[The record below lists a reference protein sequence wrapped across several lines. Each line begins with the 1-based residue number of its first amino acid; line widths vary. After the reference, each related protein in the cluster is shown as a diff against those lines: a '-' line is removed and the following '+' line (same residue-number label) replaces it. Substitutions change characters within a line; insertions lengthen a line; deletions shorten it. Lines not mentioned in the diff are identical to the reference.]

1 MLRIV
6 GKLLVVAIVG
16 TGTLVA
22 TAEKPSVGVWVSP
35 GGPHGIW
42 AKSLGDPWPVK
53 MIVGDL
59 AELGVSDVFF
69 FEQEGRGGPFLH
81 PTKVQH
87 AVSERRMIDR
97 DWLGEL
103 LAAAD
108 ERGMRVWLAWTT
120 PDAKYPGTEFRG
132 LNHPAVR
139 KIYLD
144 EIEEVAA
151 RYGKYRSLA
160 GIFWHEVDCSE
171 HPDLHEDD
179 RAEFSAFCQ
188 STFGQPYAG
197 AAMPPATDP
206 QDPWWRRFALYK
218 VHVVNQLVARSAEAT
233 RRHGLA
239 TCFCSYT
246 PETFTGESWRWGYDV
261 VALERLCERQWFSAY
276 SVESGKAYQQI
287 RGAWM
292 DFGPSYQ
299 GQILPRNYA
308 YAMHGRPVSYFEYRT
323 PLYLEPMRRY
333 YSAIRSFTAKYGDIY
348 TGYLG
353 RSPGELDLFYGKPR
367 FGAWLRTMAAWQG
380 GASTA
385 SVAVAVH
392 PTPFV
397 LQYPASPGG
406 EYEKKV
412 RGLMVALSG
421 MTDVDGL
428 VLESRFALDVK
439 NLLRY
444 RLIVIPEDMG
454 RLLSEP
460 MAQTLRQYVAQ
471 GGRLL
476 VVATRLSRGRLDLA
490 EEKDLTGELCGVK
503 IVASGLPG
511 YVQCEGSDGRFWA
524 GCRMAVRTQGAKVLR
539 REEGT
544 GQPLLLEHGGVAFTT
559 LGFSRDAAD
568 FFRDAV
574 RSVAKLP
581 VRLETQ
587 GSLRILEGVSRSGMA
602 CFALWGRGRGTL
614 RVDAAS
620 LGIGSG
626 WKAVDLVT
634 GTTLATGPTSGVAV
648 EIKYPSQPL
657 LVALGSAAKFD
668 AAGGIYASADV
679 FRDLPEK
686 QAVDSPEVPR
696 ETLDAKPVAQA
707 DAVSAP
713 TTVRDREIGILD
725 YTSRY
730 ETSAPKRAAAQARQ
744 ECWQTIEAA
753 GLKPAWVDVD
763 LLLPAGRAERN
774 RYRRIF
780 LPSSVSW
787 LSQPMLEGLADYV
800 QCGGLLVTN
809 ASLILLDANA
819 NYKGEPGE
827 GTTRFAAEGF
837 LGVFGHAGCTLER
850 MRVVRPCPLTAGL
863 SDGWMTLVPAAGGR
877 RTTIRSAETVMV
889 ASGSYRDG
897 RVEQQPFLTF
907 KHSGRGAAIYLVGQ
921 VGPKSAPELKR
932 ILANAL
938 GSETLAWLCWQGKP

>member
-1 MLRIV
+1 
-6 GKLLVVAIVG
+6 
-16 TGTLVA
+16 
-22 TAEKPSVGVWVSP
+22 
-35 GGPHGIW
+35 
-42 AKSLGDPWPVK
+42 
-53 MIVGDL
+53 MIVSDL
-59 AELGVSDVFF
+59 ADLDATDIFF

-81 PTKVQH
+81 PTKVQY
-87 AVSERRMIDR
+87 ATSERRMIDR

-108 ERGMRVWLAWTT
+108 GRGIRVWLAWTT
-120 PDAKYPGTEFRG
+120 PGEKYPGTEFRG
-132 LNHPAVR
+132 LNHPAIQ

-151 RYGKYRSLA
+151 RYGTHRSLA

-188 STFGQPYAG
+188 STFGQPYTG
-197 AAMPPATDP
+197 TAMPPATDP

-218 VHVVNQLVARSAEAT
+218 VHVVNQLVARSAEAA
-233 RRHGLA
+233 RRRGLA

-246 PETFTGESWRWGYDV
+246 PETFTGESWRWGYDI
-261 VALERLCERQWFSAY
+261 VALERLCDRQWFSAY

-287 RGAWM
+287 RGAWL

-333 YSAIRSFTAKYGDIY
+333 YSAIKSFTAKYGDIY

-380 GASTA
+380 GSSTA
-385 SVAVAVH
+385 AVAVAVH

-397 LQYPASPGG
+397 LQHPASPGG

-412 RGLMVALSG
+412 RGLMVAPSA

-454 RLLSEP
+454 RLLSES
-460 MAQTLRQYVAQ
+460 MTQTLRQYVAR

-490 EEKDLTGELCGVK
+490 DEVDLTGELCGVE
-503 IVASGLPG
+503 IALPGLPG
-511 YVQCEGSDGRFWA
+511 YVQCEGSAERFWA
-524 GCRMAVRTQGAKVLR
+524 GCRMSVRTQGAKVVR
-539 REEGT
+539 REQGT

-574 RSVAKLP
+574 SRAAKLP
-581 VRLETQ
+581 VRLEAQ

-602 CFALWGRGRGTL
+602 CLTLWGGGRGTL
-614 RVDAAS
+614 HVDAAA
-620 LGIGSG
+620 LGLNAG
-626 WKAVDLVT
+626 WKAADLVT
-634 GTTLATGPTSGVAV
+634 GTTLAIGPTSGVAV
-648 EIKYPSQPL
+648 EIKYPNQPL
-657 LVALGSAAKFD
+657 LVTLGPAAKIDALGRLYS
-668 AAGGIYASADV
+668 SADV

-696 ETLDAKPVAQA
+696 EALGGKAVVQPDAA
-707 DAVSAP
+707 STP

-730 ETSAPKRAAAQARQ
+730 ETSTSQRAVAQARQ

-753 GLKPAWVDVD
+753 GLKPAWVDVN
-763 LLLPAGRAERN
+763 LLLPAGRGERN
-774 RYRRIF
+774 RFKRIF
-780 LPSSVSW
+780 LPSTVSW
-787 LSQPMLEGLADYV
+787 LSQAMLEGLADYV
-800 QCGGLLVTN
+800 QSGGLLVTN
-809 ASLILLDANA
+809 ASLILLDANG
-819 NYKGEPGE
+819 NYRADSGE
-827 GTTRFAAEGF
+827 GTTRFAADGF
-837 LGVFGHAGCTLER
+837 LGVFGHAGCTLDR
-850 MRVVRPCPLTAGL
+850 LRVVRPCPLTAGL
-863 SDGWMTLVPAAGGR
+863 PDGWLPLGPACVPVSAAGCSSAPHGTTVTTDPSGR
-877 RTTIRSAETVMV
+877 ACGPGNSRR
-889 ASGSYRDG
+889 SGSWLNSPG
-897 RVEQQPFLTF
+897 GL
-907 KHSGRGAAIYLVGQ
+907 
-921 VGPKSAPELKR
+921 
-932 ILANAL
+932 LA
-938 GSETLAWLCWQGKP
+938 